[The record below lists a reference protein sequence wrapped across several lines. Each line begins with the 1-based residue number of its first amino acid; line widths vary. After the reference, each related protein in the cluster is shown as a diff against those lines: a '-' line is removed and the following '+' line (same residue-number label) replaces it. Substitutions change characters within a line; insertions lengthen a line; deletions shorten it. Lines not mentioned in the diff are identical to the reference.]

1 MLLKVFLVKSRAEDS
16 GLVRSEVKKAGQHVT
31 QCQVPSE
38 PIVLAEINESF
49 LHHLRENP
57 ANQLYVVRDRH
68 KK

>member
-16 GLVRSEVKKAGQHVT
+16 GLVRSEVEKAGQHVT

-38 PIVLAEINESF
+38 PIVLAKIKESF

-57 ANQLYVVRDRH
+57 VRAHRDGV
-68 KK
+68 K